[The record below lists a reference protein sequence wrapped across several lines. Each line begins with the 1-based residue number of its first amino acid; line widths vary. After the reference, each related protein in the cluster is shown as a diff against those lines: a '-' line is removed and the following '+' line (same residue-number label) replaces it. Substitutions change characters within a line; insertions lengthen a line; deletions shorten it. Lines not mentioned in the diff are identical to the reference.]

1 MTGVEGVAVPTMR
14 LDSWVK
20 KLAIDVAA
28 VCYVKMDTQGHEAHI
43 LDGAADLLSRRG
55 IVWELE
61 FSPRHL
67 RKAGREPAALL
78 AHMQQVFTHFIDLN
92 PYAPGDRL
100 RPIAELS
107 DALAYLDR
115 SFTNLLA
122 YAR

>member
-1 MTGVEGVAVPTMR
+1 
-14 LDSWVK
+14 VK
-20 KLAIDVAA
+20 TRAIDAAA
-28 VCYVKMDTQGHEAHI
+28 VRYVKMDTQGHEAHI
-43 LDGAADLLSRRG
+43 LDGATDLLARRG

-67 RKAGREPAALL
+67 LKAGREPAALL

-92 PYAPGDRL
+92 PYAPGERL
-100 RPIAELS
+100 RPIVELPE
-107 DALAYLDR
+107 ALVYLDR